1 MPPFPSKQPTAPQ
14 PYSWRR
20 NVTLVWLSQFFSIAG
35 FSFAI
40 PFAPFYMQDL
50 GVHDP
55 VQLRLWVSAF
65 SAAVPLTMAFF
76 APIWGA
82 AADRYGRRM
91 MLLRANFAAC
101 VVLALMGLARNVE
114 MLVALRALQGA
125 FTGTMT
131 AAQAMVA
138 ADSPAERSGM
148 ALGGLSAS
156 VFSGSLAG
164 VALGGVCA
172 EWFGYRAAF
181 FISAVLL
188 LTAALLV
195 LMGTHEP
202 ARSAPEEQ
210 EAESASQARGGRLA
224 GIWPILGLIL
234 AINFVRQFDSAWVP
248 LLVQEVHGTLQGA
261 SLWTGLLAAAGG
273 VAGMLAGL
281 LLGNLADRVPPPRI
295 GKASALFAGL
305 LMIPQG
311 LAHSFGLLF
320 ATRFGCM
327 FCAGGLDPVFQIWL
341 SKMTP
346 AHRRGSIFGWA
357 SSARCIGW
365 MLAALGSGVVAAGL
379 NIRATFLL
387 GGLLYLLLIPAITI
401 GVRHL
406 PHAEKD

>member
-1 MPPFPSKQPTAPQ
+1 MAH
-14 PYSWRR
+14 SWQR
-20 NVTLVWLSQFFSIAG
+20 NVITVSLSQFFSVAG

-40 PFAPFYMQDL
+40 PFAPFFMQEL
-50 GVHDP
+50 GVRDD

-91 MLLRANFAAC
+91 MLLRANFAAW
-101 VVLALMGLARNVE
+101 VVLMLMGAVRNVE
-114 MLVALRALQGA
+114 TLVLLRALQGA

-138 ADSPAERSGM
+138 AESPSQRSGM
-148 ALGGLSAS
+148 ALGGLSAA
-156 VFSGSLAG
+156 VFSGSLTG

-172 EWFGYRAAF
+172 EWFGYRTAF
-181 FISAVLL
+181 FIAGLL
-188 LTAALLV
+188 LLAAALLV
-195 LMGTHEP
+195 FFGTHEP
-202 ARSAPEEQ
+202 AASAPEKPTAE
-210 EAESASQARGGRLA
+210 EANDARHGSLVGV
-224 GIWPILGLIL
+224 WPILGLIL

-248 LLVQEVHGTLQGA
+248 LLVQEVHGSLQGA

-281 LLGNLADRVPPPRI
+281 LLGNLADRVSPPRI
-295 GKASALFAGL
+295 RKFSALFAGL

-311 LAHSFGLLF
+311 LTRSFGLLF
-320 ATRFGCM
+320 AARFGSL

-346 AHRRGSIFGWA
+346 QHRRGVAFGWA

-365 MLAALGSGVVAAGL
+365 MLAALSSGAVAAWLG
-379 NIRATFLL
+379 IRATFLL
-387 GGLLYLLLIPAITI
+387 GALLYLLLIPAIAA
-401 GVRHL
+401 GVRRL
-406 PHAEKD
+406 QPAKKD

>member
-1 MPPFPSKQPTAPQ
+1 MSHPPSTL
-14 PYSWRR
+14 PYNWRR
-20 NVTLVWLSQFFSIAG
+20 NITLVGLSQFFSIAG

-50 GVHDP
+50 GVRDP

-65 SAAVPLTMAFF
+65 SAAVPLTMAVF

-101 VVLALMGLARNVE
+101 VVLVLMGLVRNVE
-114 MLVALRALQGA
+114 TLVLLRALQGA
-125 FTGTMT
+125 FTGTVT

-138 ADSPAERSGM
+138 ADSPPERSGM
-148 ALGGLSAS
+148 TLGGLSAA

-164 VALGGVCA
+164 VAIGGLCA
-172 EWFGYRAAF
+172 EWFGYRVAF
-181 FISAVLL
+181 YISSLL
-188 LTAALLV
+188 LLAAGLLV
-195 LMGTHEP
+195 LLGTHEP
-202 ARSAPEEQ
+202 AGQAPEELTA
-210 EAESASQARGGRLA
+210 EESADRRGGNLS
-224 GIWPILGLIL
+224 GIWPVLGLIL

-248 LLVQEVHGTLQGA
+248 LLVQEVQGTLQGA

-273 VAGMLAGL
+273 IAGMLAGL
-281 LLGNLADRVPPPRI
+281 ILGNLADRVPPPRI

-311 LAHSFGLLF
+311 LSRGFGLLF
-320 ATRFGCM
+320 VARFAGM

-357 SSARCIGW
+357 SSARCVGW
-365 MLAALGSGVVAAGL
+365 MLAALISGVVAAGL
-379 NIRATFLL
+379 SIRATFLL
-387 GGLLYLLLIPAITI
+387 GGGLYLLLIPAITA
-401 GVRHL
+401 GVRRL
-406 PHAEKD
+406 QQIKKD